1 MTRTVGYLRVVDD
14 PRSPKLRKIEEDV
27 ERRINHLVEGGE
39 LRGLPGEGAPLRE
52 DDLRTDEGWAAR
64 HVMRQA
70 EAVPAWVDL
79 RKDIEERRARIKRRL
94 RAHREWLHD
103 RTRFLTELPADRIV
117 DASHATAAR
126 DQKVRA
132 EIDVAIGELNALI
145 RRYDLLVTPA
155 LQLPLVTLE
164 RIDSD

>member
-1 MTRTVGYLRVVDD
+1 MDE
-14 PRSPKLRKIEEDV
+14 PRSPKLRAIEETV
-27 ERRINHLVEGGE
+27 QRRIDHLVESGE

-52 DDLRTDEGWAAR
+52 DDRRTDDGWAAR

-79 RKDIEERRARIKRRL
+79 RKDIEARRERIRR
-94 RAHREWLHD
+94 RSAAHREWLHD

-117 DASHATAAR
+117 DASRATAAR
-126 DQKVRA
+126 DQKVRD
-132 EIDVAIGELNALI
+132 ELEVAIGELNALI
-145 RRYDLLVTPA
+145 RRYDLLVVPA

-164 RIDSD
+164 RIGSG